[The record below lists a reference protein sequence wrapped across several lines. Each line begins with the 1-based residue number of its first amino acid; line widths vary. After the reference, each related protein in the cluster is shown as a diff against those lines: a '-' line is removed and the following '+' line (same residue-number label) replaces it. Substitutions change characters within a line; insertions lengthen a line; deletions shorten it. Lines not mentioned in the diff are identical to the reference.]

1 MAMYKNVTA
10 AFVLWIVIVLFG
22 YALIWVYTEPP
33 HNPVPTH
40 QLAQDAC
47 GAQCITTDV
56 GI

>member
-1 MAMYKNVTA
+1 MSMYKNVTA